1 MTDRQQQL
9 TSIAPAPPNA
19 QPGLIRPAAFNAF
32 LEASR
37 AAGSTGSTGGAQGVM
52 VDPTG
57 TYFRTPRR
65 ADVIVAEFSAELYK
79 WERVNVGTQ
88 IPFYLYGFREVE
100 FDLATRTYAELA
112 GGQHGD
118 ISGTANPDPPT
129 EPNNLFAIN
138 KLEARNVESGTQG
151 TGVDTSQDYPANF
164 NHLPLGGATA
174 TDGEIGDSGV
184 CNNLVV
190 VPLKAAVDKM
200 GLPYFWFALS
210 NADYGSCA

>member
-9 TSIAPAPPNA
+9 TSISPAPPGA

-32 LEASR
+32 LEASK

-57 TYFRTPRR
+57 TYFRTARQT
-65 ADVIVAEFSAELYK
+65 AAVAEFDAELYK
-79 WERVNVGTQ
+79 WERANAGTQ

-100 FDLATRTYAELA
+100 FDVATMAYTEVT
-112 GGQHGD
+112 GGRHGD
-118 ISGTANPDPPT
+118 IDGTANPDPPT
-129 EPNNLFAIN
+129 GPNDLFAIN
-138 KLEARNVESGTQG
+138 KLEVRNVESGTQG
-151 TGVDTSQDYPANF
+151 TGVDTSADYPANF
-164 NHLPLGGATA
+164 NHLPLGGAAA
-174 TDGEIGDSGV
+174 TDGEIGDSGD

-190 VPLKAAVDKM
+190 VSLKAAVDKM

-210 NADYGSCA
+210 NADYGSCT